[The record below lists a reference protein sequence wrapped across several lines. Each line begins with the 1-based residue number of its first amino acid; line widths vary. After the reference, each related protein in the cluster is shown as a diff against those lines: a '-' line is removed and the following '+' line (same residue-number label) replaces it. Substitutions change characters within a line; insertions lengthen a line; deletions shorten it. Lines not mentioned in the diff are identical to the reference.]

1 MRRPLYSAVFFL
13 GFLLIPASSRPG
25 PYPWPHAAEGE
36 TIHSRFQAPRG
47 TARLSPPENSF
58 GGWLQRLPL
67 KSGRPPVRL
76 YDGTLKNRQD
86 VHAAV
91 VDMPIGNRDLE
102 QCADAV
108 IRLRAEYLRA
118 VGREA
123 DVCFR
128 FTNGDPCPWPRWA
141 GGDRP
146 SVLGSRVAWFHRA
159 STDTS
164 RASFEDYLFTLFR
177 WAGTLSLSR
186 ELAAVPAGGPPEIGD
201 VYIQGGSPGHAVIVA
216 DAARAR
222 DGSTWVLLLQSYMPA
237 QEIHVLKNADTGD
250 PWFPAPADG
259 SMNSPQWAFPAH
271 SLKRFSEHGC
281 P

>member
-1 MRRPLYSAVFFL
+1 MGRSLRLPFFL
-13 GFLLIPASSRPG
+13 FGFLPITASPRAES
-25 PYPWPHAAEGE
+25 YPWSHAVEGG
-36 TIHSRFQAPRG
+36 TIQSRFQPPRG
-47 TARLSPPENSF
+47 TARLSPPVNSF
-58 GGWLQRLPL
+58 GAWLQGLPL
-67 KSGRPPVRL
+67 KPGRPPVHL
-76 YDGTLKNRQD
+76 YDGSLKNRQD

-91 VDMPIGNRDLE
+91 VDISVGNMDLQ

-108 IRLRAEYLRA
+108 IRLRAEYLHA
-118 VGREA
+118 AGRDA

-128 FTNGDPCPWPRWA
+128 FTNGDPCPWSRWS

-146 SVLGSRVAWFHRA
+146 SALGSRVAWFHRA

-164 RASFEDYLFTLFR
+164 RASFENYLFTLFR

-186 ELAAVPAGGPPEIGD
+186 ELAAVPDGRPPEIGD
-201 VYIQGGSPGHAVIVA
+201 VFIQGGSPGHAVIVA
-216 DAARAR
+216 DAARGR
-222 DGSTWVLLLQSYMPA
+222 DGSAWVILLQSYMPA
-237 QEIHVLKNADTGD
+237 QEIHVLRNPDTGA

-259 SMNSPQWAFPAH
+259 SMNSPQWEFPAH